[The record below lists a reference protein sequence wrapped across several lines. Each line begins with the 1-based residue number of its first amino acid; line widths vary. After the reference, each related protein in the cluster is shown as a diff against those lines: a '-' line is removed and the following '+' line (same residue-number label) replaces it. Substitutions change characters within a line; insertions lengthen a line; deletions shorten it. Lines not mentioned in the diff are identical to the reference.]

1 MANISDAT
9 GIINIEGQW
18 TEDQIKSLSYVLYFQ
33 NAFGDYGF
41 QFINFDEVYQAL
53 IKERSLLFTG
63 TGRWSFTSN
72 LQFFNDW
79 TDLSKDSF
87 EFISKN
93 LRPEEQI
100 SYDQYYK
107 HRMDT
112 IKALTSKDRSLDIVF
127 ADYEPGVDMA
137 YQATGSIVSSIS
149 YDTTTKEVDS
159 RFEYLEASVQE
170 YNCNLKFYTDYILQ
184 GDLERLWNVC
194 HSIITKHYRDFLHT
208 YKESA
213 IDKLIEFVMKHPE
226 WYNLVDS
233 DYEELEYVPEEI
245 QNFLSNMVKG
255 G

>member
-18 TEDQIKSLSYVLYFQ
+18 TEDQIKSLSYVLFFQ

-41 QFINFDEVYQAL
+41 QFMNFDDVYQSL
-53 IKERSLLFTG
+53 IKERSLPFTG

-72 LQFFNDW
+72 LQYFNEW

-87 EFISKN
+87 KFINKN
-93 LRPEEQI
+93 LQSEEQI
-100 SYDQYYK
+100 TYDQYYK
-107 HRMDT
+107 HRMNT
-112 IKALTSKDRSLDIVF
+112 MKALTSKDRSLDIVF
-127 ADYEPGVDMA
+127 ADYEPGADMA

-149 YDTTTKEVDS
+149 YDTTTKEVNS
-159 RFEYLEASVQE
+159 KFEYLEASVQQ
-170 YNCNLKFYTDYILQ
+170 YDCNLKFYTEYILQ

-194 HSIITKHYRDFLHT
+194 HFIITNHYPDFLNA
-208 YKESA
+208 YKESS
-213 IDKLIEFVMKHPE
+213 IDKLIEFVMKDPQ
-226 WYNLVDS
+226 WYDLN
-233 DYEELEYVPEEI
+233 DYIYDELEQVPEEI